1 MRCYALCYRSTR
13 IVIRRAT
20 TLPNGC
26 LTFCVASTSDMLSLA
41 RSELGK
47 TCLWVR
53 YSKTTRNRIDLL
65 ISLLSTT
72 VRYLL
77 SVWLNVERLGLYRRP
92 MAGTCEGSDTAD
104 DTRPHYRRMGEIL
117 IWQCPSPVKLIV

>member
-1 MRCYALCYRSTR
+1 
-13 IVIRRAT
+13 
-20 TLPNGC
+20 
-26 LTFCVASTSDMLSLA
+26 MLSLA

-77 SVWLNVERLGLYRRP
+77 SVWLDTTQTEAVHRKMTVLASTGRVLKKYSVMLFVIGCYAIKSSACTMGLDSYLAQCGTTRLISKTNGR
-92 MAGTCEGSDTAD
+92 D
-104 DTRPHYRRMGEIL
+104 
-117 IWQCPSPVKLIV
+117 V

>member
-1 MRCYALCYRSTR
+1 MTERLFDILRSQH
-13 IVIRRAT
+13 IGYVIAGPERA
-20 TLPNGC
+20 
-26 LTFCVASTSDMLSLA
+26 
-41 RSELGK
+41 GK

-77 SVWLNVERLGLYRRP
+77 SVWLDTTQTEAVHRKMTVLASTGRLLKKFSV
-92 MAGTCEGSDTAD
+92 M
-104 DTRPHYRRMGEIL
+104 L
-117 IWQCPSPVKLIV
+117 IAIGCHALKSSA